1 MRKNRQ
7 RLVFRLAAKYITIS
21 KASSLV
27 GEKVFILK
35 QWEEEY
41 SEFITIK
48 RDDKNAR
55 LFTAENIEFFQK
67 VKAFKESNMDTQT
80 IKQLFQSQR
89 TTSTSSVQEGNDV
102 TELHETLSKITSF
115 IESQEVQNMLKLD
128 ERLEKLEKNVVS
140 SVSEK
145 ITETAKLQ
153 TEVARFEFSDVQ
165 DMITS
170 LAVTAEAERA
180 SYKEEIEVERELAQK
195 KTDER
200 EERFLTFVKE
210 HQYRSERMKQE
221 QKSGLG
227 FLKQILS
234 FAR

>member
-1 MRKNRQ
+1 M
-7 RLVFRLAAKYITIS
+7 FRLAAKYITIS
-21 KASSLV
+21 KAASLV

-41 SEFITIK
+41 SDLISIK

-67 VKAFKESNMDTQT
+67 VKAFKDSNMDTQT
-80 IKQLFQSQR
+80 IKQLLQNQR
-89 TTSTSSVQEGNDV
+89 TTSTSSVQEGNDA
-102 TELHETLSKITSF
+102 TELQETLSKITSF

-140 SVSEK
+140 SFSEK

-200 EERFLTFVKE
+200 EERFLTFVRE

>member
-1 MRKNRQ
+1 
-7 RLVFRLAAKYITIS
+7 VFRLAAKYITIS
-21 KASSLV
+21 KAASLV

-41 SEFITIK
+41 SDLISIK

-67 VKAFKESNMDTQT
+67 VKAFKDSNMDTQT
-80 IKQLFQSQR
+80 IKQLLQNQR
-89 TTSTSSVQEGNDV
+89 TTSTSSVQEGNDA
-102 TELHETLSKITSF
+102 TELQETLSKITSF

-140 SVSEK
+140 SFSEK

-200 EERFLTFVKE
+200 EERFLTFVRE

>member
-1 MRKNRQ
+1 M
-7 RLVFRLAAKYITIS
+7 FRLAAKYITIS

>member
-1 MRKNRQ
+1 M
-7 RLVFRLAAKYITIS
+7 VFRLAAKYITIS
-21 KASSLV
+21 KAASLV

-41 SEFITIK
+41 SDLISIK

-67 VKAFKESNMDTQT
+67 VKAFKDSNMDTQT
-80 IKQLFQSQR
+80 IKQLLQNQR
-89 TTSTSSVQEGNDV
+89 TTSTSSVQEGNDA
-102 TELHETLSKITSF
+102 TELQETLSKITSF

-140 SVSEK
+140 SFSEK

-200 EERFLTFVKE
+200 EERFLTFVRE

>member
-1 MRKNRQ
+1 M
-7 RLVFRLAAKYITIS
+7 FRLAAKYITIS
-21 KASSLV
+21 KAASLV

-41 SEFITIK
+41 SAFITIK
-48 RDDKNAR
+48 RDEKNAR

-80 IKQLFQSQR
+80 IKQLLQNQK
-89 TTSTSSVQEGNDV
+89 TTVPSSAQEASDV
-102 TELHETLSKITSF
+102 TELQETLLKITSF
-115 IESQEVQNMLKLD
+115 IESQEIQSMLKLD
-128 ERLEKLEKNVVS
+128 ERLDKLEKNVVS

-170 LAVTAEAERA
+170 LAVTAEAERS
-180 SYKEEIEVERELAQK
+180 SYKEEIQVERELAQK

-200 EERFLTFVKE
+200 EERFLTFVRE
-210 HQYRSERMKQE
+210 HQHRSERMKQE

>member
-1 MRKNRQ
+1 M
-7 RLVFRLAAKYITIS
+7 VFRLAAKYITIS
-21 KASSLV
+21 KAASLV

-41 SEFITIK
+41 SDFITIK
-48 RDDKNAR
+48 RDEKNAR

-80 IKQLFQSQR
+80 IKQLLQNQK
-89 TTSTSSVQEGNDV
+89 TTVPSSAQEASDV
-102 TELHETLSKITSF
+102 TELHETLLKITSF
-115 IESQEVQNMLKLD
+115 IESQEVQSMLKLD
-128 ERLEKLEKNVVS
+128 ERLDKLEKNVVS

-180 SYKEEIEVERELAQK
+180 SYKEEIQVERELAQK

-200 EERFLTFVKE
+200 EERFLTFVRE
-210 HQYRSERMKQE
+210 HQHRSERMKQE

>member
-1 MRKNRQ
+1 M
-7 RLVFRLAAKYITIS
+7 FRLAAKYITIS
-21 KASSLV
+21 KAASLV

-41 SEFITIK
+41 SAFITIK
-48 RDDKNAR
+48 RDEKNAR

-80 IKQLFQSQR
+80 IKQLLQNQK
-89 TTSTSSVQEGNDV
+89 TTVPSSAQEASDV
-102 TELHETLSKITSF
+102 TELQETLLKITSF
-115 IESQEVQNMLKLD
+115 IESQEVQSMLKLD
-128 ERLEKLEKNVVS
+128 ERLDKLEKNVVS

-180 SYKEEIEVERELAQK
+180 SYKEEIQVERELAQK

-200 EERFLTFVKE
+200 EERFLTFVRE
-210 HQYRSERMKQE
+210 HQHRSERMKQE

>member
-1 MRKNRQ
+1 M
-7 RLVFRLAAKYITIS
+7 FRLAAKYVTIS
-21 KASSLV
+21 KAASLV
-27 GEKVFILK
+27 GEKAFILK

-41 SEFITIK
+41 ADFISIK
-48 RDDKNAR
+48 RDEKSAR
-55 LFTAENIEFFQK
+55 LLTAENIEMLQK
-67 VKAFKESNMDTQT
+67 IKTLKESNMDTQT
-80 IKQLFQSQR
+80 IKQVLRNQ
-89 TTSTSSVQEGNDV
+89 TNTSVTNSEANSSDL
-102 TELHETLSKITSF
+102 TELKETLSKLTTF
-115 IESQEVQNMLKLD
+115 IESPEVQNMLKIDDRLD
-128 ERLEKLEKNVVS
+128 KLEKNVVS

-170 LAVTAEAERA
+170 LAVTAEAERS
-180 SYKEEIEVERELAQK
+180 SYKEEIQVEREIAQK

-200 EERFLTFVKE
+200 EERFLAFVKE
-210 HQYRSERMKQE
+210 HQYRSERVKQE
-221 QKSGLG
+221 QRSGLG

>member
-1 MRKNRQ
+1 M
-7 RLVFRLAAKYITIS
+7 AAKYITIS
-21 KASSLV
+21 KAASLV

-41 SEFITIK
+41 SDFITIK
-48 RDDKNAR
+48 RDEKNAR

-80 IKQLFQSQR
+80 IKQLLQNQK
-89 TTSTSSVQEGNDV
+89 TTVPSSAQEASDV
-102 TELHETLSKITSF
+102 TELQETLLKITSF
-115 IESQEVQNMLKLD
+115 IESQEVQSMLKLD
-128 ERLEKLEKNVVS
+128 ERLDKLEKNVVS

-180 SYKEEIEVERELAQK
+180 SYKEEIQVERELAQK

-200 EERFLTFVKE
+200 EERFLTFVRE
-210 HQYRSERMKQE
+210 HQHRSERMKQE

>member
-1 MRKNRQ
+1 
-7 RLVFRLAAKYITIS
+7 VFRLAAKYITIS
-21 KASSLV
+21 KAASLV

-41 SEFITIK
+41 SDFITIK
-48 RDDKNAR
+48 RDEKNAR

-80 IKQLFQSQR
+80 IKQLLQNQK
-89 TTSTSSVQEGNDV
+89 TTVPSSAQEASDV
-102 TELHETLSKITSF
+102 TELHETLLKITSF
-115 IESQEVQNMLKLD
+115 IESQEVQSMLKLD
-128 ERLEKLEKNVVS
+128 ERLDKLEKNVVS

-180 SYKEEIEVERELAQK
+180 SYKEEIQVERELAQK

-200 EERFLTFVKE
+200 EERFLTFVRE
-210 HQYRSERMKQE
+210 HQHRSERMKQE

>member
-1 MRKNRQ
+1 M
-7 RLVFRLAAKYITIS
+7 AAKYITIS
-21 KASSLV
+21 KAASLV

-41 SEFITIK
+41 SDFITIK
-48 RDDKNAR
+48 RDEKNAR

-80 IKQLFQSQR
+80 IKQLLQNQK
-89 TTSTSSVQEGNDV
+89 TTVPSSAQEASDV
-102 TELHETLSKITSF
+102 TELQETLLKITSF
-115 IESQEVQNMLKLD
+115 IESQEIQSMLKLD
-128 ERLEKLEKNVVS
+128 ERLDKLEKNVVS

-170 LAVTAEAERA
+170 LAVTAEAERS
-180 SYKEEIEVERELAQK
+180 SYKEEIQVERELAQK

-200 EERFLTFVKE
+200 EERFLTFVRE
-210 HQYRSERMKQE
+210 HQHRSERMKQE

>member
-1 MRKNRQ
+1 M
-7 RLVFRLAAKYITIS
+7 FRLAAKYITIS
-21 KASSLV
+21 KAASLV

-41 SEFITIK
+41 SDFITIK
-48 RDDKNAR
+48 RDEKNAR

-80 IKQLFQSQR
+80 IKQLLQNQK
-89 TTSTSSVQEGNDV
+89 TTVPSSAQEASDV
-102 TELHETLSKITSF
+102 TELHETLLKITSF
-115 IESQEVQNMLKLD
+115 IESQEVQSMLKLD
-128 ERLEKLEKNVVS
+128 ERLDKLEKNVVS

-180 SYKEEIEVERELAQK
+180 SYKEEIQVERELAQK

-200 EERFLTFVKE
+200 EERFLTFVRE
-210 HQYRSERMKQE
+210 HQHRSERMKQE

>member
-1 MRKNRQ
+1 M
-7 RLVFRLAAKYITIS
+7 FRLAAKYITIS
-21 KASSLV
+21 KAASLV

-41 SEFITIK
+41 SDFITIK
-48 RDDKNAR
+48 RDEKNAR

-80 IKQLFQSQR
+80 IKQLLQNQK
-89 TTSTSSVQEGNDV
+89 TTVPSSAQEASDV
-102 TELHETLSKITSF
+102 TELQETLLKITSF
-115 IESQEVQNMLKLD
+115 IESQEVQSMLKLD
-128 ERLEKLEKNVVS
+128 ERLDKLEKNVVS

-145 ITETAKLQ
+145 ITETARLQ

-180 SYKEEIEVERELAQK
+180 SYKEEIQVERELAQK

-200 EERFLTFVKE
+200 EERFLTFVRE
-210 HQYRSERMKQE
+210 HQHRSERMKQE

>member
-1 MRKNRQ
+1 
-7 RLVFRLAAKYITIS
+7 LVFRLAAKYITIS
-21 KASSLV
+21 KAASLV

-41 SEFITIK
+41 SDFITIK

-55 LFTAENIEFFQK
+55 QFTAENIEFFQK
-67 VKAFKESNMDTQT
+67 VKALKESNMDTQT
-80 IKQLFQSQR
+80 IKQLLQNQK
-89 TTSTSSVQEGNDV
+89 TTVTSPVQEANDV
-102 TELHETLSKITSF
+102 SELQETLSKITSF

-128 ERLEKLEKNVVS
+128 ERLDKLEKNVVS

>member
-1 MRKNRQ
+1 M
-7 RLVFRLAAKYITIS
+7 AAKYITIS

>member
-1 MRKNRQ
+1 M
-7 RLVFRLAAKYITIS
+7 FRLAAKYITIS
-21 KASSLV
+21 KAASLV

-41 SEFITIK
+41 SDLISIK

-67 VKAFKESNMDTQT
+67 VKAFKDSNMDTQT
-80 IKQLFQSQR
+80 IKQLLQNQR
-89 TTSTSSVQEGNDV
+89 TTNTSSVQEVNDV
-102 TELHETLSKITSF
+102 TELQETLSKITSF

-128 ERLEKLEKNVVS
+128 ERLDKLEKNVVS

-200 EERFLTFVKE
+200 EERFLTFVRE
-210 HQYRSERMKQE
+210 HQHRSERMKQE
-221 QKSGLG
+221 QRSGLG

>member
-1 MRKNRQ
+1 M
-7 RLVFRLAAKYITIS
+7 VFRLAAKYITIS
-21 KASSLV
+21 KAASLV

-41 SEFITIK
+41 SDFITIK
-48 RDDKNAR
+48 RDEKNAR

-80 IKQLFQSQR
+80 IKQLLQNQK
-89 TTSTSSVQEGNDV
+89 TTVPSSAQEASDV
-102 TELHETLSKITSF
+102 TELQETLLKITSF
-115 IESQEVQNMLKLD
+115 IESQEIQSMLKLD
-128 ERLEKLEKNVVS
+128 ERLDKLEKNVVS

-170 LAVTAEAERA
+170 LAVTAEAERS
-180 SYKEEIEVERELAQK
+180 SYKEEIQVERELAQK

-200 EERFLTFVKE
+200 EERFLTFVRE
-210 HQYRSERMKQE
+210 HQHRSERMKQE

>member
-1 MRKNRQ
+1 M
-7 RLVFRLAAKYITIS
+7 FRLAAKYITIS
-21 KASSLV
+21 KAASLV

-41 SEFITIK
+41 SDLISIK

-67 VKAFKESNMDTQT
+67 VKAFKDSNMDTQT
-80 IKQLFQSQR
+80 IKQLLQNQR
-89 TTSTSSVQEGNDV
+89 TTSTSSVQEGNDA
-102 TELHETLSKITSF
+102 TELQETLSKITSF

-200 EERFLTFVKE
+200 EERFLTFVRE

>member
-1 MRKNRQ
+1 M
-7 RLVFRLAAKYITIS
+7 AAKYITIS
-21 KASSLV
+21 KAASLV

-41 SEFITIK
+41 SAFITIK
-48 RDDKNAR
+48 RDEKNAR

-80 IKQLFQSQR
+80 IKQLLQNQK
-89 TTSTSSVQEGNDV
+89 TTVPSSAQEASDV
-102 TELHETLSKITSF
+102 TELQETLLKITSF
-115 IESQEVQNMLKLD
+115 IESQEIQSMLKLD
-128 ERLEKLEKNVVS
+128 ERLDKLEKNVVS

-170 LAVTAEAERA
+170 LAVTAEAERS
-180 SYKEEIEVERELAQK
+180 SYKEEIQVERELAQK

-200 EERFLTFVKE
+200 EERFLTFVRE
-210 HQYRSERMKQE
+210 HQHRSERMKQE

>member
-1 MRKNRQ
+1 M
-7 RLVFRLAAKYITIS
+7 FRLAAKYITIS
-21 KASSLV
+21 KAASLV

-41 SEFITIK
+41 SDFITIK
-48 RDDKNAR
+48 RDEKNAR

-80 IKQLFQSQR
+80 IKQLLQNQK
-89 TTSTSSVQEGNDV
+89 TTVPSSAQEASDV
-102 TELHETLSKITSF
+102 TELQETLLKITSF
-115 IESQEVQNMLKLD
+115 IESQEVQSMLKLD
-128 ERLEKLEKNVVS
+128 ERLDKLEKNVVS

-180 SYKEEIEVERELAQK
+180 SYKEEIQVERELAQK

-200 EERFLTFVKE
+200 EERFLTFVRE
-210 HQYRSERMKQE
+210 HQHRSERMKQE

>member
-1 MRKNRQ
+1 M
-7 RLVFRLAAKYITIS
+7 VFRLAAKYITIS
-21 KASSLV
+21 KAASLV

-35 QWEEEY
+35 QWEEEF
-41 SEFITIK
+41 SDFITIK
-48 RDDKNAR
+48 RDEKNAR
-55 LFTAENIEFFQK
+55 LFTAENIEFFKK
-67 VKAFKESNMDTQT
+67 VKAFKEGNMDTQT
-80 IKQLFQSQR
+80 IKQLLQNQK
-89 TTSTSSVQEGNDV
+89 STVPSSVNEASDV
-102 TELHETLSKITSF
+102 TELQETLLKITSF

-128 ERLEKLEKNVVS
+128 ERLDQLEKNVVT

-180 SYKEEIEVERELAQK
+180 SYKEEIEVEREIAQK